1 MIYLDLLIGFLKVGC
16 FSFGGAYAAI
26 PLIRDVVLSYGWVS
40 EEMLTDMIAV
50 SESTPGPIM
59 VNLATYVGSSQ
70 AGIPGAAIATLASIL
85 PAFVIILL
93 IMAVMRRTL
102 NNKYVQAVMKGLQS
116 CVIGVITAVGI
127 QMIWKNAILSA
138 AAETADFR
146 PIILAVVLAVVYFGS
161 RKIKAMKKG
170 LSPIALIGI
179 SAVLGVVF
187 FGC

>member
-70 AGIPGAAIATLASIL
+70 AGIPGAVIATLASIL

-93 IMAVMRRTL
+93 IMVVMKRVLDNRA
-102 NNKYVQAVMKGLQS
+102 VQAVMKGLQA
-116 CVIGVITAVGI
+116 CVIGVITAVGVH
-127 QMIWKNAILSA
+127 MLYKNAILPAFA
-138 AAETADFR
+138 AGTELR
-146 PIILAVVLAVVYFGS
+146 PLILAAVLAVIYFGS
-161 RKIKAMKKG
+161 RKIKTSKKG

-179 SAVLGVVF
+179 SACLGILF
-187 FGC
+187 FSF